1 MGEEPLAFFSYSRED
16 SEFALRLAEDL
27 KAAGANVWID
37 QIDIHPGEEWD
48 SAVEEAVAKA
58 PRMLLILSP
67 ASVKSKNVRNEIS
80 FALDENKVIIPV
92 LFRDCTVPLQLH
104 RVQHIDFRTKYDNGL
119 KSLLH
124 ALRVPQSSVASPA
137 SSRKEGAQVPIEGS
151 AAIRPL
157 AETANSKTESPAF
170 QSSPTSPKDMVPSAQ
185 VSMRS
190 YALRPK
196 TAILAAAILVVSAIL
211 VWNISSSRER
221 Q

>member
-1 MGEEPLAFFSYSRED
+1 VGEEPLAFFSYSRED

-92 LFRDCTVPLQLH
+92 LFRDCTIPLQLH
-104 RVQHIDFRTKYDNGL
+104 RV
-119 KSLLH
+119 
-124 ALRVPQSSVASPA
+124 
-137 SSRKEGAQVPIEGS
+137 
-151 AAIRPL
+151 
-157 AETANSKTESPAF
+157 
-170 QSSPTSPKDMVPSAQ
+170 
-185 VSMRS
+185 
-190 YALRPK
+190 
-196 TAILAAAILVVSAIL
+196 
-211 VWNISSSRER
+211 
-221 Q
+221 